1 MTDDEALEMIKA
13 LVERLRAMPTNE
25 LLVGL
30 EEASRFCWKLSIR
43 SLRNVCL
50 DRGRDLMRKSERAI
64 IAIAHHEAGHAVAAR
79 HLPPCMQ
86 FHRLIPPPLLLGL
99 EVTSVSRRCRYVPF
113 ARRQWR
119 RADLSTRLL
128 GYEIDV
134 LINLA
139 GPLAECPYTGGPVIA
154 GRDLKNA
161 SNSVARL
168 LTLKREFLTPVFP
181 EPKYDEF
188 FDQLCTKTWVMVNER
203 WSAIERVAQG
213 LLECSDLSAADVDD
227 LIACTAEQ
235 FEQFI
240 REREAD
246 EGVTTYCVEDSD
258 IF

>member
-1 MTDDEALEMIKA
+1 
-13 LVERLRAMPTNE
+13 
-25 LLVGL
+25 
-30 EEASRFCWKLSIR
+30 
-43 SLRNVCL
+43 
-50 DRGRDLMRKSERAI
+50 MRKSERAI

-161 SNSVARL
+161 RRCVTRLVA
-168 LTLKREFLTPVFP
+168 LKRNILTP
-181 EPKYDEF
+181 EPKYDEL
-188 FDQLCTKTWVMVNER
+188 FDSVLQQDAGIDRQTLAGNRARCAR
-203 WSAIERVAQG
+203 
-213 LLECSDLSAADVDD
+213 AAR
-227 LIACTAEQ
+227 L
-235 FEQFI
+235 F
-240 REREAD
+240 
-246 EGVTTYCVEDSD
+246 
-258 IF
+258 